1 MIPVLGLLISTAHAQ
16 PVAQAPDNL
25 VIPASCIQ
33 FFSTNQ
39 VNAPA
44 PGIGFQCIEEFI
56 SELTFVIIG
65 LAASI
70 SLIMLMVNGIRYM
83 TGPATPGGSSD
94 AAKKGIQTSLVGLA
108 VCLLTYVI
116 LDTFIRAITL

>member
-1 MIPVLGLLISTAHAQ
+1 MIHVMDLLIPTAHAQ
-16 PVAQAPDNL
+16 AVAPEAL
-25 VIPASCIQ
+25 TIPGSCIQ

-39 VNAPA
+39 ATAPVA
-44 PGIGFQCIEEFI
+44 GAGFQCLEEFI
-56 SELTFVIIG
+56 SGLTFVVIG

-70 SLIMLMVNGIRYM
+70 ALIMLMINGIRYM

-116 LDTFIRAITL
+116 LSTFISAITL